1 MPKIHIKKDGSA
13 MVVYSREELN
23 DIISTSRRPQEQ
35 TQAQKIM
42 EKSR

>member
-13 MVVYSREELN
+13 MLIYSREELN
-23 DIISTSRRPQEQ
+23 DIIGRSRLPEK
-35 TQAQKIM
+35 TEAQKIM